1 METILEDLWYGR
13 INPNETIYR
22 DNPEYKNAQKELNKK
37 TEQLEARLNQ
47 EEKPL
52 LDEIEDAFYKT
63 QGDIEKIAYMA
74 GFRLGMRLALAALAE
89 TSD

>member
-13 INPNETIYR
+13 INPKETIYR
-22 DNPEYKNAQKELNKK
+22 DNPEYQKAQKELNKRA
-37 TEQLEARLNQ
+37 EQLEARLNQ

-52 LDEIEDAFYKT
+52 LEEIEDAFYKT
-63 QGDIEKIAYMA
+63 QEDIEKIAYMA
-74 GFRLGMRLALAALAE
+74 GFRLGMRLALAALTE

>member
-22 DNPEYKNAQKELNKK
+22 DNPEYKKAQKEFNEKK
-37 TEQLEARLNQ
+37 EQLEARLNQ
-47 EEKPL
+47 EEKPML
-52 LDEIEDAFYKT
+52 EEVEDAFYKT
-63 QGDIEKIAYMA
+63 QEDIEKIAYMA
-74 GFRLGMRLALAALAE
+74 GFRLGMRLALAALTK

>member
-22 DNPEYKNAQKELNKK
+22 DNPEYKKAQKKFNEKK
-37 TEQLEARLNQ
+37 EQLEARLNQ
-47 EEKPL
+47 EEKPML
-52 LDEIEDAFYKT
+52 EEVEDAFYKS
-63 QGDIEKIAYMA
+63 QEDIEKIAYMA

>member
-22 DNPEYKNAQKELNKK
+22 DNPEYKKAQKEFNKK
-37 TEQLEARLNQ
+37 KEQLEARLNQ